1 MRWSPRRLNVFLSST
16 LICIFLFVY
25 LQASSN
31 GLPSRSHGRTASQ
44 KDRIC
49 NCAGT
54 REQYPEASPRSVPSP
69 EKWRLPR
76 TQHNFGF
83 WSGRAQLERRAK
95 VKAAFLRCWEAY
107 REHAWMADELM
118 PISGQSRAHFGGWA
132 ATLVDSLD
140 TLWIMDLK
148 DEFYDAVSAV
158 MDIDFRSPGTAGTIS
173 VFETTIRYLGGLLA
187 AYDLSADERL
197 LEKAVKLGDTLYGA
211 FDTPNRMPVTHLNVQ
226 AARDGMRQQADMSA
240 VVAEIGSLSLEF
252 TRLSQLTGECK
263 YYSAIARIMDEF
275 AQQQNL
281 STIPGMWPVSVNAF
295 HKDFHTGT
303 SFPLGAMAD
312 SLYEYLPKMHALLG
326 GAKMYEEMYA
336 YAVDTIIQ
344 HAIFRPMLPDGSLVL
359 MAGKLESFG
368 LAGSVPTLKPDVE
381 HLGCFAGGMLA
392 LGGRL
397 LRNVTHIQIG
407 QGLAVGCYWA
417 YAATP
422 SGVMPEDFS
431 VVPCSNWTTCGWDE
445 ALYQEHI
452 RRHVEF
458 QPGQTVNSVDDLPVG
473 FTAITNRHY
482 ILRPEAIE
490 SLFILYRITGDE
502 SLRGLAWNMFESIQN
517 ATQTELANAAFSDV
531 TDTTAPK
538 MDEMESFWL
547 AETLKYFY
555 LIFGESSLIDLDEYV
570 LNTEAHPLR
579 RAKGSFLHWGLR

>member
-1 MRWSPRRLNVFLSST
+1 M
-16 LICIFLFVY
+16 
-25 LQASSN
+25 
-31 GLPSRSHGRTASQ
+31 
-44 KDRIC
+44 
-49 NCAGT
+49 AG
-54 REQYPEASPRSVPSP
+54 QSVRKIESA
-69 EKWRLPR
+69 
-76 TQHNFGF
+76 TVQHDFGF
-83 WSGRAQLERRAK
+83 WSGRAQLERREK

-118 PISGQSRAHFGGWA
+118 PISGQSKAHFGGWA

-148 DEFYDAVSAV
+148 DEFYEAVSTV
-158 MDIDFRSPGTAGTIS
+158 MDIDFRFPGTAGTIS
-173 VFETTIRYLGGLLA
+173 FFETKIRYLGGLLA
-187 AYDLSADERL
+187 AYDLSADGRL
-197 LEKAVKLGDTLYGA
+197 LEKAIELGDTLYGA
-211 FDTPNRMPVTHLNVQ
+211 FDTPNRIPVTHFSVQ

-252 TRLSQLTGECK
+252 TGLSQLTGECK
-263 YYSAIARIMDEF
+263 YYSAIAGIMDEF

-281 STIPGMWPVSVNAF
+281 STVPGMWPASVNAF

-326 GAKMYEEMYA
+326 GSKIYEEMYA

-344 HAIFRPMLPDGSLVL
+344 HAVFRPMLPDGSSVL
-359 MAGKLESFG
+359 MAGKLEFFG

-381 HLGCFAGGMLA
+381 PLGSA
-392 LGGRL
+392 
-397 LRNVTHIQIG
+397 I
-407 QGLAVGCYWA
+407 AVGCYWA

-431 VVPCSNWTTCGWDE
+431 VVPCSNWTTCEWDE

-452 RRHVEF
+452 QRHVGF

-490 SLFILYRITGDE
+490 SLFILYRITGDK
-502 SLRGLAWNMFESIQN
+502 SSRDLAWNMFESVQN
-517 ATQTELANAAFSDV
+517 ATQTELANAALSDV

-555 LIFGESSLIDLDEYV
+555 LIFSESDLISLDEFV

-579 RAKGSFLHWGLR
+579 RAKGSLLHWGLR

>member
-16 LICIFLFVY
+16 LICIFLFV
-25 LQASSN
+25 
-31 GLPSRSHGRTASQ
+31 
-44 KDRIC
+44 
-49 NCAGT
+49 
-54 REQYPEASPRSVPSP
+54 SVPFP

-76 TQHNFGF
+76 IQHKFGF
-83 WSGRAQLERRAK
+83 WSGRAQLERRDK

-118 PISGQSRAHFGGWA
+118 PISGQSKAHFGGWA

-148 DEFYDAVSAV
+148 DEFYEAVSAI
-158 MDIDFRSPGTAGTIS
+158 MDIDFGSPGTAGSIS

-187 AYDLSADERL
+187 AYDLSADQRL
-197 LEKAVKLGDTLYGA
+197 LEKAIELGDTLYGA
-211 FDTPNRMPVTHLNVQ
+211 FDTPNRMPVTHFSVH

-263 YYSAIARIMDEF
+263 YYSAIARIMNEF

-281 STIPGMWPVSVNAF
+281 STVPGMWPVSVNAF

-326 GAKMYEEMYA
+326 GSKMYEDMYA

-344 HAIFRPMLPDGSLVL
+344 HAVFRPMLPDGSSVL

-397 LRNVTHIQIG
+397 LGNVTHIQIG

-431 VVPCSNWTTCGWDE
+431 VVPCSNWTICEWDE

-452 RRHVEF
+452 QRLAGF
-458 QPGQTVNSVDDLPVG
+458 QPGQTVNSVEDLPVG

-502 SLRGLAWNMFESIQN
+502 SLRGLAWNMFESIQD
-517 ATQTELANAAFSDV
+517 ATQTELANAALSDV

-555 LIFGESSLIDLDEYV
+555 LIFSESCLIDLDEYV

>member
-1 MRWSPRRLNVFLSST
+1 M
-16 LICIFLFVY
+16 
-25 LQASSN
+25 
-31 GLPSRSHGRTASQ
+31 
-44 KDRIC
+44 
-49 NCAGT
+49 AG
-54 REQYPEASPRSVPSP
+54 QSVPPP

-76 TQHNFGF
+76 IQHKFGF
-83 WSGRAQLERRAK
+83 WSGRAQLERREK

-118 PISGQSRAHFGGWA
+118 PISGQSKAHFGGRA
-132 ATLVDSLD
+132 ATLVDSFD
-140 TLWIMDLK
+140 TLWIMGLK
-148 DEFYDAVSAV
+148 DEFYEAVSAGV
-158 MDIDFRSPGTAGTIS
+158 DIDFRSPGTAGTIS

-197 LEKAVKLGDTLYGA
+197 LEKAVELGDTLYGA
-211 FDTPNRMPVTHLNVQ
+211 FDTPNRMPVAHFSVQ
-226 AARDGMRQQADMSA
+226 AARDGMRQQAEMSA

-263 YYSAIARIMDEF
+263 YYSAIAGIMDEF

-281 STIPGMWPVSVNAF
+281 STVPGMWPVSVNAF

-326 GAKMYEEMYA
+326 GSKMYEEMYA

-344 HAIFRPMLPDGSLVL
+344 HAIFRPMLPDGSTVL

-368 LAGSVPTLKPDVE
+368 LAGSVPALKPDVE

-397 LRNVTHIQIG
+397 LGNLTHIQIG

-431 VVPCSNWTTCGWDE
+431 VVPCSNWTTCEWDE

-452 RRHVEF
+452 QRHVGF
-458 QPGQTVNSVDDLPVG
+458 HPGQTVNSVDDLP
-473 FTAITNRHY
+473 
-482 ILRPEAIE
+482 
-490 SLFILYRITGDE
+490 
-502 SLRGLAWNMFESIQN
+502 
-517 ATQTELANAAFSDV
+517 TELANAALSDV
-531 TDTTAPK
+531 TDTSAPK

-555 LIFGESSLIDLDEYV
+555 LIFSESDLISLDEYV
-570 LNTEAHPLR
+570 LNTETHPLR
-579 RAKGSFLHWGLR
+579 RAKGSLLHWGLR